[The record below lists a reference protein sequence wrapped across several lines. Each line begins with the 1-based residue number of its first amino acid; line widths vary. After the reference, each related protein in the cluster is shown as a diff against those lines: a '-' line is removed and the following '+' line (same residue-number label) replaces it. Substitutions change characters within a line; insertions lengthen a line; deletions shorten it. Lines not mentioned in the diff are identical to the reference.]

1 MMYKNVMYVKR
12 YVNPNPGRKPSEDS
26 VVEAAEKPKKR
37 RKKPSRKNNNT
48 YARIKSGVRTGKYS
62 DDA

>member
-1 MMYKNVMYVKR
+1 MMYKNAMYVKR
-12 YVNPNPGRKPSEDS
+12 YVNPNPGRKASEEP
-26 VVEAAEKPKKR
+26 VVEAAKKPKKP
-37 RKKPSRKNNNT
+37 RKKPSRKYNNT